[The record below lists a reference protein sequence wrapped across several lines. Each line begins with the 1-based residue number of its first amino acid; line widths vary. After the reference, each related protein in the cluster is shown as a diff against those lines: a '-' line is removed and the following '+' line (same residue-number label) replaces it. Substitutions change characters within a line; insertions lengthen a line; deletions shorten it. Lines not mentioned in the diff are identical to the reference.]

1 MQVNVWDSG
10 YNSSNSLTLIIT
22 IISVNDE
29 PPRLTNTAVRVTYK
43 EGDGPINLLNS
54 TATLTDEDNCLEHQL
69 LSEIRVRVSSFTP
82 GEDVLLD
89 GKDQQIEFGPS
100 RNGSFEFGSAL
111 GSGFGDWETGL
122 LESQVSLT
130 CDQTLFP
137 DCYNRLLRGLQ
148 YNNTASEPS
157 NNNHTIIIEVCES
170 HLNCFPTI
178 QFFHHPQVEDRAGHM
193 ERVEIFVEI
202 EFVNDNDPVLLLD
215 GRNGVIDYQ
224 VNFFEGQDYL
234 GGAVPVLLSDNL
246 TIADN
251 DTGPQI
257 FVSATVSIQDS
268 E

>member
-1 MQVNVWDSG
+1 MTNWFMQVNVWDSG
-10 YNSSNSLTLIIT
+10 YNSSNSLTLSIT
-22 IISVNDE
+22 VISVNDE

-54 TATLTDEDNCLEHQL
+54 TATLTDDDNCLEHQL
-69 LSEIRVRVSSFTP
+69 LSEIRVKVSSFTP

-89 GKDQQIEFGPS
+89 GEDQQIEFGSS

-122 LESQVSLT
+122 LESQISLT

-170 HLNCFPTI
+170 HLNCFPTLI
-178 QFFHHPQVEDRAGHM
+178 FFTILRLKTEGGIWREWRSSLTLNLSMIMILCYYWMAEMASQTTKLTSL
-193 ERVEIFVEI
+193 RVKTILV
-202 EFVNDNDPVLLLD
+202 
-215 GRNGVIDYQ
+215 
-224 VNFFEGQDYL
+224 GQSLFYCL
-234 GGAVPVLLSDNL
+234 
-246 TIADN
+246 I
-251 DTGPQI
+251 I
-257 FVSATVSIQDS
+257 
-268 E
+268 